1 MVEHLA
7 GYVQTDLVVPAGGW
21 ESVAS
26 ANAAASA
33 WCAEVNGRVHTETAA
48 VPLERLVTERS
59 VLRPLPSLRPPLR
72 QGVPRKVDRLATVRI
87 GAARYSVPVS
97 LVGQTV
103 EVRSQSGQVSIAHD
117 GVEIARHAL
126 VLPGEVALVDA
137 HYGGPAPRPRRGVRP
152 RTQAELT
159 FLGLGPQA
167 EHFLRAAAA
176 AGTQRLATEL
186 GQILELESTWG
197 LGLLITALERAAQFR
212 RFRAVDVQA
221 ILAAGQGVPL
231 PMLPGAVLTLP
242 LPRVPVRP
250 LSAYA
255 LAALR

>member
-21 ESVAS
+21 ESLAI
-26 ANAAASA
+26 ANAAAIA
-33 WCAEVNGRVHTETAA
+33 WCAEVNGRVHSETAA
-48 VPLERLVTERS
+48 VPWERLATERT

-72 QGVPRKVDRLATVRI
+72 QGVPRKVDRLATIRI
-87 GAARYSVPVS
+87 GAARYSVPVR

-103 EVRSQSGQVSIAHD
+103 EVRSQSGQVIIVHD

-126 VLPGEVALVDA
+126 VLPGEIALVDA
-137 HYGGPAPRPRRGVRP
+137 HYGGPASRPRRGVRP
-152 RTQAELT
+152 RTHAELA
-159 FLGLGPQA
+159 FLSLGPHA
-167 EHFLRAAAA
+167 ERFLRAAAA

-186 GQILELESTWG
+186 GQILELEPTWG
-197 LGLLITALERAAQFR
+197 RGLLVAALERAAQFR
-212 RFRAVDVQA
+212 RFRAVDVRA
-221 ILAAGQGVPL
+221 ILAAGQGVPM
-231 PMLPGAVLTLP
+231 PRLPGAALTLP
-242 LPRVPVRP
+242 LPEVPVRP